1 MADGLARAGR
11 TLGESRM
18 SEIDGFLPCKPEEG
32 SGMAKEHESTRQEHG
47 DRMATC
53 LSATL
58 CWYSVSWVK
67 SMTHRVRLAVS

>member
-1 MADGLARAGR
+1 
-11 TLGESRM
+11 
-18 SEIDGFLPCKPEEG
+18 
-32 SGMAKEHESTRQEHG
+32 MAKEHESTRQEHG